1 MLKTQYAGVW
11 HQNYHCIQTDI
22 EKEEKFTNFK
32 SYYLSSLGS
41 KSFDFLHKIL
51 IEIKKSKY
59 CDTDCKELCYN
70 KFMEWFNYI
79 GLIFVA
85 LLLIPNIIF
94 AFKNKGEQNKQ
105 NNKVLGIFEQ
115 IGRYG
120 SMIFMIFNI
129 PYIVFGYYFACGQ
142 ILYIAIN
149 SALMLV
155 YYILWIIFWKKDC
168 LAKSLL
174 LSILPSIL
182 FIISGV
188 LIVNIPL
195 IAFAII
201 FAVFHILISVKNYI
215 REGN

>member
-1 MLKTQYAGVW
+1 
-11 HQNYHCIQTDI
+11 
-22 EKEEKFTNFK
+22 
-32 SYYLSSLGS
+32 
-41 KSFDFLHKIL
+41 
-51 IEIKKSKY
+51 
-59 CDTDCKELCYN
+59 
-70 KFMEWFNYI
+70 MEWFNYI

-215 REGN
+215 REGK